1 MRVWYP
7 MTTDLFGV
15 TLSAIGM
22 VITWCVWD
30 MGIAC
35 VYVINQDEVL
45 DTHVTKKEKEAILPR
60 KIVKYIILQ
69 DTKIKIKL

>member
-1 MRVWYP
+1 
-7 MTTDLFGV
+7 
-15 TLSAIGM
+15 
-22 VITWCVWD
+22 